1 MDSKDYEDYQKNNV
15 KASKSQLKE
24 YIQIYA
30 DMAKKLK
37 SESAIELEA
46 VKANIRKAYPHE
58 IYFTL
63 VDELERPVKLT
74 LTESSKEYI
83 IPIFTDIREYAVGS
97 AKISKLFL
105 DKLEMKVVTPDDI
118 AQMADD
124 DEYFQ
129 GFVINPHSQNFN
141 MDRNGSFWMNF
152 ICPAIGEDH
161 EKDFLVMGNP
171 ENFKIIVFSSLEEY
185 EKGYE
190 YLGLTDYKP
199 CEVSIELFQELAKND
214 DEFTGIILD
223 IHSKNKVISKKELK
237 EELFL

>member
-1 MDSKDYEDYQKNNV
+1 MDPKDYKDYQKNNV

-37 SESAIELEA
+37 SEVAIELEA
-46 VKANIRKAYPHE
+46 VKTNIRKTYPNE

-63 VDELERPVKLT
+63 VDEIGNPVKLT

-83 IPIFTDIREYAVGS
+83 IPIFTDIREYAMGS

-105 DKLEMKVVTPDDI
+105 DNLEMKVLTPDDI
-118 AQMADD
+118 SKIAED

-141 MDRNGSFWMNF
+141 MNRNG
-152 ICPAIGEDH
+152 
-161 EKDFLVMGNP
+161 
-171 ENFKIIVFSSLEEY
+171 
-185 EKGYE
+185 
-190 YLGLTDYKP
+190 
-199 CEVSIELFQELAKND
+199 
-214 DEFTGIILD
+214 EF
-223 IHSKNKVISKKELK
+223 
-237 EELFL
+237 

>member
-1 MDSKDYEDYQKNNV
+1 MNPKDFEDYQKNNV
-15 KASKSQLKE
+15 KASKSQLKD

-46 VKANIRKAYPHE
+46 VKDNIRKTYPTE

-63 VDELERPVKLT
+63 VDELKRPVKLT

-105 DKLEMKVVTPDDI
+105 DKLEMEVLTPEDI
-118 AQMADD
+118 SKIADE
-124 DEYFQ
+124 DEHFQ

-141 MDRNGSFWMNF
+141 MSREG
-152 ICPAIGEDH
+152 
-161 EKDFLVMGNP
+161 DF
-171 ENFKIIVFSSLEEY
+171 
-185 EKGYE
+185 
-190 YLGLTDYKP
+190 
-199 CEVSIELFQELAKND
+199 
-214 DEFTGIILD
+214 
-223 IHSKNKVISKKELK
+223 
-237 EELFL
+237 

>member
-1 MDSKDYEDYQKNNV
+1 MDPKDYEDYQKNNV

-37 SESAIELEA
+37 SEDAIELEA
-46 VKANIRKAYPHE
+46 VKTNIREAYPNE

-63 VDELERPVKLT
+63 VDEIGNPVKLT

-83 IPIFTDIREYAVGS
+83 IPIFTDIREYAMGS

-105 DKLEMKVVTPDDI
+105 DSLEMKVLTPDDI
-118 AQMADD
+118 SKIAED

-141 MDRNGSFWMNF
+141 MNRNG
-152 ICPAIGEDH
+152 
-161 EKDFLVMGNP
+161 
-171 ENFKIIVFSSLEEY
+171 
-185 EKGYE
+185 
-190 YLGLTDYKP
+190 
-199 CEVSIELFQELAKND
+199 
-214 DEFTGIILD
+214 EF
-223 IHSKNKVISKKELK
+223 
-237 EELFL
+237 

>member
-1 MDSKDYEDYQKNNV
+1 MDPKDYEDYQKNNV

-46 VKANIRKAYPHE
+46 IKANIKKEYPNE

-63 VDELERPVKLT
+63 VDEQERPVKLT

-83 IPIFTDIREYAVGS
+83 IPVFTDIREYAVGS

-118 AQMADD
+118 AQMADE
-124 DEYFQ
+124 DEHFQ

-141 MDRNGSFWMNF
+141 MDRNGSF
-152 ICPAIGEDH
+152 
-161 EKDFLVMGNP
+161 
-171 ENFKIIVFSSLEEY
+171 
-185 EKGYE
+185 
-190 YLGLTDYKP
+190 
-199 CEVSIELFQELAKND
+199 
-214 DEFTGIILD
+214 
-223 IHSKNKVISKKELK
+223 
-237 EELFL
+237 

>member
-1 MDSKDYEDYQKNNV
+1 MDPKDYEDYQKNNV

-37 SESAIELEA
+37 SEDAIELEA
-46 VKANIRKAYPHE
+46 VKTNIRKTYPNE

-63 VDELERPVKLT
+63 VDEIGNPVKLT

-83 IPIFTDIREYAVGS
+83 IPIFTDIREYAMGS

-105 DKLEMKVVTPDDI
+105 DSLEMKVLTPDDI
-118 AQMADD
+118 SKIAED

-141 MDRNGSFWMNF
+141 MNRNG
-152 ICPAIGEDH
+152 
-161 EKDFLVMGNP
+161 
-171 ENFKIIVFSSLEEY
+171 
-185 EKGYE
+185 
-190 YLGLTDYKP
+190 
-199 CEVSIELFQELAKND
+199 
-214 DEFTGIILD
+214 EF
-223 IHSKNKVISKKELK
+223 
-237 EELFL
+237 

>member
-1 MDSKDYEDYQKNNV
+1 MDPKDYEDYQKNNV

-46 VKANIRKAYPHE
+46 VKINIKKTYPNE

-63 VDELERPVKLT
+63 VDEQERPVKLT

-83 IPIFTDIREYAVGS
+83 IPVFTDIREYAVGS

-118 AQMADD
+118 AQMADE
-124 DEYFQ
+124 DEHFQ

-141 MDRNGSFWMNF
+141 MDRNGSF
-152 ICPAIGEDH
+152 
-161 EKDFLVMGNP
+161 
-171 ENFKIIVFSSLEEY
+171 
-185 EKGYE
+185 
-190 YLGLTDYKP
+190 
-199 CEVSIELFQELAKND
+199 
-214 DEFTGIILD
+214 
-223 IHSKNKVISKKELK
+223 
-237 EELFL
+237 